1 MIEQIIDA
9 VITLLGILFLGAGAW
24 IGLIAWATWYNPDFE
39 HTDTRQPK
47 TYITIAVCGLLIY
60 FTLYA

>member
-1 MIEQIIDA
+1 MIEQVIEVVVSII
-9 VITLLGILFLGAGAW
+9 GIIFLGAGAFM
-24 IGLIAWATWYNPDFE
+24 GLIAWASWYNPDFAKTE
-39 HTDTRQPK
+39 TKQPK

>member
-1 MIEQIIDA
+1 M
-9 VITLLGILFLGAGAW
+9 
-24 IGLIAWATWYNPDFE
+24 GLIAWASWYNPDFAKTE
-39 HTDTRQPK
+39 TKQPK